1 MAEGIFRRMAE
12 EAGRKDLYCMSAGLA
27 AADGAPAAE
36 NAVAVCREIGVDISA
51 HRSKRYNSLELSAF
65 DVFAVMTA
73 THAYVLRQAGVP
85 EHKIYILGE
94 EIADPYGGDLAT
106 YRACREQL
114 TAALRELLA
123 RCRTGL
129 EKTDEA

>member
-36 NAVAVCREIGVDISA
+36 
-51 HRSKRYNSLELSAF
+51 KAF